1 MPYKPDTLTLRV
13 NEIGNELREP
23 ARAAELYYDRLYRV
37 AYALCGDYHHAEDL
51 TQETFTAAFKAAS
64 SFRGESS
71 IFTWLVA
78 ICRRQWAYRRRG
90 ERRFKTLENVE
101 PEAANGALPDDSR
114 EVLQA
119 ALGKLEESDRTV
131 LVLFH
136 LENFSYQ
143 QISQALDWPLGTVK
157 RRLFEA
163 RRKLRHLI
171 DGNHAV

>member
-1 MPYKPDTLTLRV
+1 MSEKPDTLTLRV
-13 NEIGNELREP
+13 TESGNELREP

-37 AYALCGDYHHAEDL
+37 AYALCGDFHHAEDL
-51 TQETFTAAFKAAS
+51 TQETFAAAFKAAG

-71 IFTWLVA
+71 VFTWLVA

-90 ERRFKTLENVE
+90 DRKFKPMENVE
-101 PEAANGALPDDSR
+101 PSISISR
-114 EVLQA
+114 EQDDAREELRS
-119 ALGKLEESDRTV
+119 ALAKMEESDRAI

-143 QISQALDWPLGTVK
+143 QLTQALDLPLGTVK

-163 RRKLRHLI
+163 RRKLRFLI
-171 DGNHAV
+171 DGSHAV